1 MTTEER
7 IEEMLHHA
15 HERGYYT
22 EVMTTVRK
30 LNQTHPKMDFYGR
43 WELAYHIAKQEF
55 YENQSPGELP
65 R

>member
-15 HERGYYT
+15 YERGYYN
-22 EVMTTVRK
+22 EVMSKARELDQV
-30 LNQTHPKMDFYGR
+30 HPKMDSYKR
-43 WELAYHIAKQEF
+43 WELAYQISKSEF
-55 YENQSPGELP
+55 YEDRHTGEQP

>member
-22 EVMTTVRK
+22 EVMVKAREF
-30 LNQTHPKMDFYGR
+30 NQLYPKMDFYKR
-43 WELAYHIAKQEF
+43 WELAYQTAKSEF
-55 YENQSPGELP
+55 YESQPADQLP

>member
-15 HERGYYT
+15 HERGYYN
-22 EVMTTVRK
+22 EVMNTVRK
-30 LNQTHPKMDFYGR
+30 LNQTHPRMNFYER

-65 R
+65 L

>member
-15 HERGYYT
+15 HERGYYN
-22 EVMTTVRK
+22 EVMSKSHEFT
-30 LNQTHPKMDFYGR
+30 QIHPKMDFYKR
-43 WELAYHIAKQEF
+43 WELAYQTAKQEF
-55 YENQSPGELP
+55 YENKHTEQLP

>member
-15 HERGYYT
+15 HERGYYN
-22 EVMTTVRK
+22 EVMSKSRE
-30 LNQTHPKMDFYGR
+30 LNQLHPKMDFYKR
-43 WELAYHIAKQEF
+43 WELAYQTAKQEF
-55 YENQSPGELP
+55 YENRPTEQLP

>member
-15 HERGYYT
+15 HERGYYK
-22 EVMTTVRK
+22 EVMDK
-30 LNQTHPKMDFYGR
+30 ANEFLQIHPKMEFYKR
-43 WELAYHIAKQEF
+43 WELAYQTAKQEF
-55 YENQSPGELP
+55 YENRPTEQLP